1 MRARALAVLDLR
13 EVVVD
18 AHSDEPHRVVDVLE
32 RGQLPHPADYLR
44 AEVGA
49 FSAGELIEKRSVAA
63 ERLCDGGHVAALANG
78 FHDDVAGFEVVH
90 ACHLQ
95 LFDLVCNKIVLAV

>member
-1 MRARALAVLDLR
+1 
-13 EVVVD
+13 
-18 AHSDEPHRVVDVLE
+18 
-32 RGQLPHPADYLR
+32 
-44 AEVGA
+44 
-49 FSAGELIEKRSVAA
+49 VAA